1 MKWKWLLLYWLKLVE
16 SLFLLEAF
24 LSYLYGIFDKV
35 PITMVQL
42 AIQSVTPLAYAVEMC
57 SIKCIESSGRY

>member
-1 MKWKWLLLYWLKLVE
+1 ME

-35 PITMVQL
+35 PITMAQL